1 MDSGLVDCGIEPGQ
15 RIWLTPMTAEQLRG
29 CLLPEGVVFSFS
41 YNEDKIMEPAAHE
54 VLAEPHA
61 PPAEVSAP
69 SVENV
74 AVPETAVTETA
85 QAIDPPD
92 APPDL
97 IGIAKATGGDS
108 TLTIVL
114 AVLAVVGGAASWKF
128 WNKLSEQ
135 KHEQKMKEMDLDAK
149 KAGLGA
155 GQPPPCAAKQIETDA
170 KLAEVTTRLAALE
183 KKSASLSADF
193 DGEDI
198 ERQVKKLQKTVKSLQ
213 EQSHA
218 E

>member
-15 RIWLTPMTAEQLRG
+15 RIWLTPMTADQLRG

-54 VLAEPHA
+54 VSAEPHA

-92 APPDL
+92 APLDL

-114 AVLAVVGGAASWKF
+114 AVLAVVGGAAGWKF

-135 KHEQKMKEMDLDAK
+135 KHEQKMKQLDISERAS
-149 KAGLGA
+149 GLGSA
-155 GQPPPCAAKQIETDA
+155 QPPPCQAANT
-170 KLAEVTTRLAALE
+170 KLIADMEALTARLAAVE
-183 KKSASLSADF
+183 KKSMALSADF
-193 DGEDI
+193 DGEDL
-198 ERQVKKLQKTVKSLQ
+198 ERQVKKLSKSVKALQ
-213 EQSHA
+213 DEGKN
-218 E
+218 

>member
-1 MDSGLVDCGIEPGQ
+1 
-15 RIWLTPMTAEQLRG
+15 
-29 CLLPEGVVFSFS
+29 
-41 YNEDKIMEPAAHE
+41 
-54 VLAEPHA
+54 
-61 PPAEVSAP
+61 VSAP

-108 TLTIVL
+108 MLTIVL
-114 AVLAVVGGAASWKF
+114 AVLAVVGGAAGWKF